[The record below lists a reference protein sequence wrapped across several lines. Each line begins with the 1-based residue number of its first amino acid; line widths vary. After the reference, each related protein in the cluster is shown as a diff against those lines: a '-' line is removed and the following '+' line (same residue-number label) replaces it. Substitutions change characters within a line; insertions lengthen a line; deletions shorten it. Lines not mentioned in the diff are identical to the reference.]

1 MLGPIG
7 GTLEIAGRGV
17 HSTKVTTVVVL
28 GQTVLANVVVTVAV
42 SMVYLQIARAVVSL
56 CGQASSRSLGGK
68 DYSLTYIT
76 SCVALYDS

>member
-7 GTLEIAGRGV
+7 GTLEKAGRGV

-56 CGQASSRSLGGK
+56 CSQASSRSRWKGLSSDLHHFLRGT
-68 DYSLTYIT
+68 L
-76 SCVALYDS
+76 